1 MINLKNLK
9 NLKNL
14 TKINLSSLHTIPE
27 EWKDHLKEVKENVA
41 NFIRRDRKKD
51 KKIVSPDLTNPTV
64 SSQEIALYDY
74 N

>member
-1 MINLKNLK
+1 MINLKNIIK
-9 NLKNL
+9 MNLPS
-14 TKINLSSLHTIPE
+14 IPTIPE

>member
-1 MINLKNLK
+1 MINLKNLIK
-9 NLKNL
+9 MNLP
-14 TKINLSSLHTIPE
+14 SIPE

>member
-1 MINLKNLK
+1 MNLP
-9 NLKNL
+9 
-14 TKINLSSLHTIPE
+14 SIPE